1 MSRDYKLYL
10 QDILEGIQK
19 IESYLQG
26 MSFQQFSQDELRID
40 AVLRNLEIIG
50 EATKNIPPEVRA
62 KYPSIEWRK
71 IAGLR
76 DVAIHAYFT
85 IDLRII
91 WDVVQNKLPGLR
103 GDVAKILEDEID
115 ASTQ

>member
-10 QDILEGIQK
+10 ADILEAIRK
-19 IESYLQG
+19 IESYTQG
-26 MSFQQFSQDELRID
+26 LSLLEFGQDEMRVD
-40 AVLRNLEIIG
+40 AVMRNLEIIG
-50 EATKNIPPEVRA
+50 EATKNIPVGVRQ
-62 KYPSIEWRK
+62 KYPAVEWRK

-91 WDVVQNKLPGLR
+91 WDIVENKLPGLQH
-103 GDVAKILEDEID
+103 DVATMLEQENG
-115 ASTQ
+115 

>member
-1 MSRDYKLYL
+1 
-10 QDILEGIQK
+10 
-19 IESYLQG
+19 
-26 MSFQQFSQDELRID
+26 
-40 AVLRNLEIIG
+40 
-50 EATKNIPPEVRA
+50 VRE

-91 WDVVQNKLPGLR
+91 WDVVQNKLPSLR
-103 GDVAKILEDEID
+103 GDVTKILEDEID

>member
-10 QDILEGIQK
+10 ADILEAIRK
-19 IESYLQG
+19 IESYVQG
-26 MSFQQFSQDELRID
+26 LSLQQFSEDEMRVD
-40 AVLRNLEIIG
+40 AVLRNIEIIG

-76 DVAIHAYFT
+76 DVAIHA
-85 IDLRII
+85 
-91 WDVVQNKLPGLR
+91 
-103 GDVAKILEDEID
+103 
-115 ASTQ
+115 